1 MTDPFSPLVQHYAT
15 IPTTRPAVLTP
26 QHVEHPQSNTTMATA
41 YYPSFVHENP
51 HYVPGGYYPSIGH
64 LTLDITE
71 MDISSTVAPHTI
83 DRDRHEYIRSTLQN
97 TQTIHDPK
105 GRYTAL
111 ERIVMDIH
119 QSTDHSAF
127 YAQHTYFPHSTFSL
141 QAYPQVIGILIYVAQ
156 NARFDIQVHANRLTQ
171 YTSIQPTITFMHP
184 KSYDICIPHVTAHT
198 STQERTVISIRW
210 QTPPLKLSRFIQTHH
225 TYHTQVKVD
234 TLSSLAI
241 ASGIEQLSDQ
251 PSNILQLSCR
261 THCTPERNRNSLPS
275 RPQTTRLQ
283 CPIINTGCTLR

>member
-83 DRDRHEYIRSTLQN
+83 DRYRHEYIRFTLQN

-184 KSYDICIPHVTAHT
+184 KSCAHT
-198 STQERTVISIRW
+198 STQERTVISHR
-210 QTPPLKLSRFIQTHH
+210 
-225 TYHTQVKVD
+225 
-234 TLSSLAI
+234 
-241 ASGIEQLSDQ
+241 
-251 PSNILQLSCR
+251 
-261 THCTPERNRNSLPS
+261 
-275 RPQTTRLQ
+275 
-283 CPIINTGCTLR
+283 